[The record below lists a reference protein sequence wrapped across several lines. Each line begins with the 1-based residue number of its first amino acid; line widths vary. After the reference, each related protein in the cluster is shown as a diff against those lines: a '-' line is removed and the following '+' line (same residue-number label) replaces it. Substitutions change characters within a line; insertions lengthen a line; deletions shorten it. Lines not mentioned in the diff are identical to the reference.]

1 MLFLEEM
8 SSNIKL
14 NVNQIT
20 FEHFCSEKW
29 IILDVLSQWCTI
41 HTLNMTWTGFLCCK
55 MRHLIA
61 GNVQSEK

>member
-41 HTLNMTWTGFLCCK
+41 HTLNMT
-55 MRHLIA
+55 
-61 GNVQSEK
+61 